1 MLEEDAQLHETS
13 KRPKPEFD
21 FEPRDHI
28 DLAGS
33 MIDVERGA
41 RTSGSRFAYLLGDVV
56 RLHQATVQY
65 ALDKLVAKGFT
76 PVMTPV
82 LVREEALVGSGF
94 FPEAREQVYAVANA
108 DPELFLIGTSEVAL
122 AALHMGEILPEADL
136 PLRYCGI
143 SSCFRREAG
152 AAGKDTR
159 GIFRTHQFDKVEM
172 FSFCHPDRSWEEHE
186 LLLSI
191 EREIAD
197 DLGLHYRV
205 MNIAV
210 GDLGAPAA
218 KKYDIEAW
226 LPGQGRY
233 RELTSCSNTT
243 DFQARRLDARYRN
256 EKGVHHLHTLNGT
269 AITSSRTLIAVLE
282 THQRSDGSVS
292 IPEILQELRRSGRD
306 PRYLNP
312 GLALV
317 AQLRSRAHRVAHGVG
332 AERPLPHRHQ
342 GQQAHEAAAQVRI
355 LVETPVDDR
364 QPEQGEVVQRHA
376 AGDALL
382 DALLLHRPDARR
394 SERDARLL
402 AAQLRERV
410 AVVIVQ
416 GGVARVEDEPD
427 AACERIGAEDGVLAA
442 VALVEAQVE
451 RARHEHAVGRD
462 ELDVARATALQER
475 RLDLQMR
482 HPRPGRVRRE
492 APGTADDGAGKLA
505 RGAAQA
511 GAEAR
516 QRHGIGVEEDDD
528 VATGGVPAAVARA
541 SGVADTRPLHHARAV
556 RAGDR
561 GRAVRRAIVDDDHL
575 VGALGVGEERP
586 EHRAERP
593 LGVERRDHHA
603 HALGPVGAH
612 RHPSYA
618 CTGSAPPRRP
628 GTTRPGR

>member
-1 MLEEDAQLHETS
+1 MLDIRSIRNDTARVRAALARREADGLLDEVLALDERRRALQTEVDELRAERNTAAQAIGEAKRAGRDAAAEIGAAGELRDRLAALEGSLRGADASFEAAMLALPNLPHESAADGMLEEDAQLHETS
-13 KRPKPEFD
+13 ERPKPEFD

-28 DLAGS
+28 DLAGP

-41 RTSGSRFAYLLGDVV
+41 RASGSRFAYLLGDIV

-122 AALHMGEILPEADL
+122 AALHMGEIVAEADL

-243 DFQARRLDARYRN
+243 DFQARRLDARYRS
-256 EKGVHHLHTLNGT
+256 EQGVQHLHTLNGT

-292 IPEILQELRRSGRD
+292 IPEILRSFGA
-306 PRYLNP
+306 P
-312 GLALV
+312 A
-317 AQLRSRAHRVAHGVG
+317 SIRV
-332 AERPLPHRHQ
+332 
-342 GQQAHEAAAQVRI
+342 
-355 LVETPVDDR
+355 T
-364 QPEQGEVVQRHA
+364 
-376 AGDALL
+376 
-382 DALLLHRPDARR
+382 
-394 SERDARLL
+394 
-402 AAQLRERV
+402 
-410 AVVIVQ
+410 
-416 GGVARVEDEPD
+416 
-427 AACERIGAEDGVLAA
+427 
-442 VALVEAQVE
+442 
-451 RARHEHAVGRD
+451 
-462 ELDVARATALQER
+462 
-475 RLDLQMR
+475 
-482 HPRPGRVRRE
+482 
-492 APGTADDGAGKLA
+492 
-505 RGAAQA
+505 
-511 GAEAR
+511 
-516 QRHGIGVEEDDD
+516 
-528 VATGGVPAAVARA
+528 
-541 SGVADTRPLHHARAV
+541 
-556 RAGDR
+556 
-561 GRAVRRAIVDDDHL
+561 
-575 VGALGVGEERP
+575 
-586 EHRAERP
+586 
-593 LGVERRDHHA
+593 
-603 HALGPVGAH
+603 
-612 RHPSYA
+612 
-618 CTGSAPPRRP
+618 
-628 GTTRPGR
+628 

>member
-1 MLEEDAQLHETS
+1 MLDIRVIRNDTDRVRAALARREADGLLDEVLALDERRRALQTEVDELRAERNTAAQAIGEAKRAGRDAAAEISAAGELRDRLTALEASLREADASFEAAMLALPNLPHESAADGMLEEDAQLHELS
-13 KRPKPEFD
+13 ERPKPEFD
-21 FEPRDHI
+21 FDPRDHI

-122 AALHMGEILPEADL
+122 AALHMGEILAEADL

-243 DFQARRLDARYRN
+243 DFQARRLDARYRS

-292 IPEILQELRRSGRD
+292 VPEVLKGF
-306 PRYLNP
+306 
-312 GLALV
+312 
-317 AQLRSRAHRVAHGVG
+317 G
-332 AERPLPHRHQ
+332 AP
-342 GQQAHEAAAQVRI
+342 
-355 LVETPVDDR
+355 
-364 QPEQGEVVQRHA
+364 
-376 AGDALL
+376 
-382 DALLLHRPDARR
+382 
-394 SERDARLL
+394 
-402 AAQLRERV
+402 
-410 AVVIVQ
+410 AVI
-416 GGVARVEDEPD
+416 
-427 AACERIGAEDGVLAA
+427 
-442 VALVEAQVE
+442 
-451 RARHEHAVGRD
+451 
-462 ELDVARATALQER
+462 RAT
-475 RLDLQMR
+475 
-482 HPRPGRVRRE
+482 
-492 APGTADDGAGKLA
+492 
-505 RGAAQA
+505 
-511 GAEAR
+511 
-516 QRHGIGVEEDDD
+516 
-528 VATGGVPAAVARA
+528 
-541 SGVADTRPLHHARAV
+541 
-556 RAGDR
+556 
-561 GRAVRRAIVDDDHL
+561 
-575 VGALGVGEERP
+575 
-586 EHRAERP
+586 
-593 LGVERRDHHA
+593 
-603 HALGPVGAH
+603 
-612 RHPSYA
+612 
-618 CTGSAPPRRP
+618 
-628 GTTRPGR
+628 